1 MAEHPDFD
9 ALVRDLRGAAPWRG
23 SLLLALVIACLS
35 LILIWAAVTEI
46 DDVTRADGRV
56 VPVRDVQVVQSAET
70 AVLQRLYIR
79 EGDVVEAGQML
90 MELDRTML
98 SSDFDQGQSRARA
111 LQARISRLTA
121 WIDGAAA
128 PAFLPDIAQAVPGVV
143 ASELAL
149 FQADA
154 AALAAEV
161 EVLERQRIQ
170 RRQDQSE
177 GQIEADTARAAVALI
192 DDEIAIIAPLVERR
206 AEPETSLLAL
216 RRSRAEAAGRATQAT
231 ARLIGLDAALAE
243 IDDRITA
250 LRTRSRAEAL
260 GALAQAIG
268 ELDELQSR
276 MPALARRATRSELR
290 APERGIVNQIHLTT
304 LGGVA
309 AAGAPLVEI
318 VPLDN
323 ILRIDAWLRPS
334 DIAFLRP
341 GQQVRVKITA
351 YDFSRYGGLEGEI
364 LRIGADAVQRPDR
377 DEQAFV
383 AEIRTSTNIL
393 DADGA
398 AVEIVPGMVAEVD
411 ILAGRRSV
419 LNYLTDPV
427 VRVRDRAFRD

>member
-1 MAEHPDFD
+1 MAAQPDFD
-9 ALVRDLRGAAPWRG
+9 ALVRDLRGTAPWQG
-23 SLLLALVIACLS
+23 SLLLLLVIACLAA
-35 LILIWAAVTEI
+35 ILTWAALTEI

-70 AVLQRLYIR
+70 AVLQALHVR
-79 EGDVVEAGQML
+79 EGDVVEAGQLL

-121 WIDGAAA
+121 WIDGAAV
-128 PAFLPDIAQAVPGVV
+128 PDFSPDLAPGVV

-149 FQADA
+149 FRADA

-177 GQIEADTARAAVALI
+177 GRIEAETARAAVALI

-206 AEPETSLLAL
+206 VEPETSLLTL
-216 RRSRAEAAGRATQAT
+216 RRSRAEAEGRATQAA

-243 IDDRITA
+243 IDDRIAA
-250 LRTRSRAEAL
+250 LRTRSRADAL
-260 GALAQAIG
+260 GELARATG

-276 MPALARRATRSELR
+276 MPALARRATRSDLR

-309 AAGAPLVEI
+309 APGEPLVEI
-318 VPLDN
+318 VPLDDV
-323 ILRIDAWLRPS
+323 LRVEAWLRPS

-341 GQQVRVKITA
+341 GQEVRVKITA
-351 YDFSRYGGLEGEI
+351 YDFSRYGALEGAI

-383 AEIRTSTNIL
+383 AEIRTRTNIL

-419 LNYLTDPV
+419 LDYLTQPV

>member
-1 MAEHPDFD
+1 MAAQPDFD
-9 ALVRDLRGAAPWRG
+9 ALVRDLRGTAPMRR
-23 SLLLALVIACLS
+23 SLLLALVIACLAA
-35 LILIWAAVTEI
+35 ILAWAAFTEI

-70 AVLQRLYIR
+70 AVLQALHVR
-79 EGDVVEAGQML
+79 EGDVVEAGQLL

-111 LQARISRLTA
+111 IQARISRLTA
-121 WIDGAAA
+121 WIDELAV
-128 PAFLPDIAQAVPGVV
+128 PDFPPDIAPGVV

-149 FQADA
+149 FRADA
-154 AALAAEV
+154 AALTAEV

-170 RRQDQSE
+170 RRQDRSE
-177 GQIEADTARAAVALI
+177 GRIEAETARATVALI
-192 DDEIAIIAPLVERR
+192 EDEIAIIAPLVDRR
-206 AEPETSLLAL
+206 VEPETSLLTL
-216 RRSRAEAAGRATQAT
+216 RRSRAEAEGRATQAA
-231 ARLIGLDAALAE
+231 ARLIGLEAALDE
-243 IDDRITA
+243 IDDRIIA
-250 LRTRSRAEAL
+250 LRTRSRADAL
-260 GALAQAIG
+260 GEIARAIG

-276 MPALARRATRSELR
+276 MPALARRATRSDLR

-304 LGGVA
+304 VGGVA
-309 AAGAPLVEI
+309 APGEPLVEI
-318 VPLDN
+318 VPLDDV
-323 ILRIDAWLRPS
+323 LRVEAWLRPS

-341 GQQVRVKITA
+341 GQPVRVKITA
-351 YDFSRYGGLEGEI
+351 YDFSRYGALEGEI

-419 LNYLTDPV
+419 LEYLTQPV
-427 VRVRDRAFRD
+427 VRVRERAFRD

>member
-1 MAEHPDFD
+1 MAAQSDFD
-9 ALVRDLRGAAPWRG
+9 ALVRDLRGTAPWRG
-23 SLLLALVIACLS
+23 SLLLALVIACLGM
-35 LILIWAAVTEI
+35 ILIWAAWTEI

-56 VPVRDVQVVQSAET
+56 VPVRDVQVVQSVET
-70 AVLQRLYIR
+70 AVLQRLHVR
-79 EGDVVEAGQML
+79 EGDVVEAGQLL

-111 LQARISRLTA
+111 LQARIARLTA
-121 WIDGAAA
+121 WIDGSLI
-128 PAFLPDIAQAVPGVV
+128 PEFPIEIAGALPGVV

-149 FQADA
+149 FQADS
-154 AALAAEV
+154 AALAAEI

-177 GQIEADTARAAVALI
+177 GRIEADTARAAVALI
-192 DDEIAIIAPLVERR
+192 EDEIAIIAPLVERR
-206 AEPETSLLAL
+206 LEPETSLLTL
-216 RRSRAEAAGRATQAT
+216 RRSRVEAEGRATQAS

-243 IDDRITA
+243 IDDRIAA
-250 LRTRSRAEAL
+250 LRTRNRADAL
-260 GALAQAIG
+260 GALAQATG
-268 ELDELQSR
+268 ELEELQSR

-309 AAGAPLVEI
+309 APGAPLIEI
-318 VPLDN
+318 VPLDDM
-323 ILRIDAWLRPS
+323 LRIDAWLRPS

-341 GQQVRVKITA
+341 GQQVRIKITA

-364 LRIGADAVQRPDR
+364 IRIGADAVQRPDR

-411 ILAGRRSV
+411 ILAGRRTV
-419 LNYLTDPV
+419 LEYLTQPV